1 MTYPDEDIAPGDHL
15 APEERDPETPADDA
29 VEQSVVAN
37 PVEQQPEVH
46 RGLEVDDW
54 DAVEQSR
61 IVDLDDDDGYR

>member
-15 APEERDPETPADDA
+15 APEERDPEAPADDA
-29 VEQSVVAN
+29 FEQSVVAN